1 MEATGV
7 RPDRL
12 RPVTPL
18 TARDR
23 ALLAQLAEHEP
34 LATSELR
41 LLFFTGP
48 RTCRQRLMQ
57 LERAELL
64 LRVYPAAGRRGTGE
78 ALWFLTAKARLLLS
92 APARRTPSL
101 SLPDLEHR
109 RAVARFF
116 CALVDR
122 SLQHP
127 GEGLWCWH
135 GEARAEHGIGGRIR
149 PDGYGRYLLPDG
161 EVSFYL
167 ELDRSTEPGKRVG
180 AKLAGYVGALA
191 TVDGRERANILL
203 VCHSQR
209 RLRNLAAHA
218 PTGPPWIWGTTDSER
233 FQLLPA
239 VTEARRFEELP
250 LWSRDPARSVSGC
263 LGRRWQSWGHRQW
276 HSQRAPSRAAATRS
290 ARRDGDRAR

>member
-1 MEATGV
+1 VAGV
-7 RPDRL
+7 QPDRPG
-12 RPVTPL
+12 PVTPL

-23 ALLAQLAEHEP
+23 ALLERLAEHEP

-41 LLFFTGP
+41 LFFFTGE
-48 RTCRQRLMQ
+48 RTCRQRLAQ
-57 LERAELL
+57 LERGELL

-78 ALWFLTAKARLLLS
+78 ALWFLTAKARLLLA

-116 CALVDR
+116 CMLVER
-122 SLQHP
+122 SLRHP

-161 EVSFYL
+161 EVTFYL
-167 ELDRSTEPGKRVG
+167 EVDRSTEQGKRVG
-180 AKLAGYVGALA
+180 EKLAGYTHALA
-191 TVDGRERANILL
+191 AAEGRERANIVL
-203 VCHSQR
+203 VCQSQR

-218 PTGPPWIWGTTDSER
+218 PAGPPWVWCTTDSER
-233 FQLLPA
+233 FWLLPTLA
-239 VTEARRFEELP
+239 EERPFDRLP
-250 LWSRDPARSVSGC
+250 LWPRDPAHPLSGS
-263 LGRRWQSWGHRQW
+263 LGRCWQSWGRAQWYSHRA
-276 HSQRAPSRAAATRS
+276 SSDAADAPSASGGAS
-290 ARRDGDRAR
+290 

>member
-1 MEATGV
+1 M

-12 RPVTPL
+12 LPVTPL

-23 ALLAQLAEHEP
+23 ALLEQLAEHEP
-34 LATSELR
+34 LATSELL
-41 LLFFTGP
+41 LLFFTGA
-48 RTCRQRLMQ
+48 RTCRQRLSQ
-57 LERAELL
+57 LEDAELL

-78 ALWFLTAKARLLLS
+78 ALWFLTLQARRLLA
-92 APARRTPSL
+92 APDRRKPSL

-116 CALVDR
+116 CTLVER

-135 GEARAEHGIGGRIR
+135 GEARAERGIGGRIR

-180 AKLAGYVGALA
+180 EKLVGYTRALA
-191 TVDGRERANILL
+191 TVDGRDRANILL
-203 VCHSQR
+203 VCHGQR

-218 PTGPPWIWGTTDSER
+218 PTGPPWVWGTTDGQR

-239 VTEARRFEELP
+239 LTEERLFNELP
-250 LWSRDPARSVSGC
+250 RWSRDPAAQVAP
-263 LGRRWQSWGHRQW
+263 LGDPG
-276 HSQRAPSRAAATRS
+276 RAWPR
-290 ARRDGDRAR
+290 

>member
-1 MEATGV
+1 VAGV

-12 RPVTPL
+12 PPVTPL

-34 LATSELR
+34 LATSELL

-48 RTCRQRLMQ
+48 RTCRQRLTQ

-78 ALWFLTAKARLLLS
+78 ALWFLTARARLLLA
-92 APARRTPSL
+92 APTRRTPSL

-116 CALVDR
+116 CALVER

-127 GEGLWCWH
+127 GEGLWCWQ
-135 GEARAEHGIGGRIR
+135 GEARAEKGIGGRIR
-149 PDGYGRYLLPDG
+149 PDGYGRYLLPNG
-161 EVSFYL
+161 EVTFYL
-167 ELDRSTEPGKRVG
+167 ELDRATEQGKRVG
-180 AKLAGYVGALA
+180 DKLAGYTRALA
-191 TVDGRERANILL
+191 NVDGRERANILL
-203 VCHSQR
+203 ACQSQR

-218 PTGPPWIWGTTDSER
+218 PTGPPWVWGTTDSR
-233 FQLLPA
+233 GFQLLPA
-239 VTEARRFEELP
+239 LTEQRRFDELP
-250 LWSRDPARSVSGC
+250 LWSRDPAHPVSDC
-263 LGRRWQSWGHRQW
+263 LGRRWQAWGRKQW
-276 HSQRAPSRAAATRS
+276 HTRRNAADQAVTPK
-290 ARRDGDRAR
+290 ALGAEDAA